1 MSNPTTPGLGTVFY
15 YPRHSGPRDLVTIT
29 RDLADGPFDHLFLTE
44 TYTEIFT
51 TAAAMVDAAGDRLT
65 LGTAISNIYF
75 HHPYE
80 MAMAV
85 ANLAH
90 LTQGRFVLGVGTGHQ
105 EVNVSGLGL
114 DMAKPVTYMR
124 EYLDVLRACL
134 DSGGAPVD
142 VTRSGFQVTGLTL
155 PWGKEEAGRVP
166 VILGVLG
173 DPMTRLAATSADGVV
188 LSHATP
194 QRVRQV
200 RELLGPDARIYAII
214 NVVVEESRERGR
226 DRIRPFV
233 SRYTR
238 FPFYRA
244 LYERSGVT
252 VAPDGSIGDDGL
264 DQLAIAG
271 PTAYVR
277 ERVAEFREAGVDLPV
292 LSPAGALDPQGTEDL
307 RRTYDDFATA
317 IAG

>member
-1 MSNPTTPGLGTVFY
+1 MSNDTAPGLGTVFY
-15 YPRHSGPRDLVTIT
+15 YPRHTGPRDLVTIT

-51 TAAAMVDAAGDRLT
+51 TAAAMVEAAGDRMT

-90 LTQGRFVLGVGTGHQ
+90 LTDGRFVLGLGTGHQ
-105 EVNVSGLGL
+105 EVNVAGLGL

-124 EYLDVLRACL
+124 EYLDVLQACL
-134 DSGGAPVD
+134 RSGGQPVD
-142 VTRSGFQVTGLTL
+142 ITRTHFQVTGLTL
-155 PWGKEEAGRVP
+155 PWGKEEAARVP
-166 VILGVLG
+166 LILGVLG
-173 DPMTRLAATSADGVV
+173 DPMTKLAGAATDGVV

-200 RELLGPDARIYAII
+200 RELLGPDSRIYAIV
-214 NVVVEESRERGR
+214 NVVVDESRDRGR
-226 DRIRPFV
+226 ERIRPFV

-252 VAPDGSIGDDGL
+252 LAPDGSIGDDGL

-271 PTAYVR
+271 PTSYVR
-277 ERVAEFREAGVDLPV
+277 ERVLEFREAGVDVPI

-307 RRTYDDFATA
+307 RRTYDAFATA

>member
-1 MSNPTTPGLGTVFY
+1 MTHDNARSLGTVFY
-15 YPRHSGPRDLVTIT
+15 YPRHAGPRDLVTIT

-51 TAAAMVDAAGDRLT
+51 TAAAMVEAAGDRIT
-65 LGTAISNIYF
+65 LGTAVSNIYF

-90 LTQGRFVLGVGTGHQ
+90 LTGGRFVLGLGTGHQ
-105 EVNVSGLGL
+105 EVNVAGLGL
-114 DMAKPVTYMR
+114 DMTKPVTYMR
-124 EYLDVLRACL
+124 EYLEVLGACL
-134 DSGGAPVD
+134 RSQGEPVD
-142 VTRSGFQVTGLTL
+142 ITRTNFQVTGLTL
-155 PWGKEEAGRVP
+155 PWGKEEAAQVP

-173 DPMTRLAATSADGVV
+173 DPMTKLAAQAASGVV

-214 NVVVEESRERGR
+214 NVVVDDSRDRGR
-226 DRIRPFV
+226 ERIRPFV

-252 VAPDGSIGDDGL
+252 VEPDGSIGDDGL

-271 PTAYVR
+271 PTSYVR
-277 ERVAEFREAGVDLPV
+277 ERVEEFCEAGVDIPI

-307 RRTYDDFATA
+307 RRTYDAFSTA